1 MKTEQIRLP
10 NIGVVIDTLK
20 QNPKCL
26 RRLARACAIA
36 TAIAIVPVH
45 SVLADA
51 DDQHQQILPFPT
63 VAESTIPTN
72 GDVNPYGVA
81 FVPQNFPA
89 GGLLNPGDLL
99 VSNFNNKL
107 NFQGTGTTI
116 IKVTPGSIRGGR
128 RQRQYYHHLEV
139 EHNKLDRS

>member
-10 NIGVVIDTLK
+10 NIGVVIDTTK

-26 RRLARACAIA
+26 RRLARVC
-36 TAIAIVPVH
+36 AIAIVPVH

-63 VAESTIPTN
+63 VADSTIPTN